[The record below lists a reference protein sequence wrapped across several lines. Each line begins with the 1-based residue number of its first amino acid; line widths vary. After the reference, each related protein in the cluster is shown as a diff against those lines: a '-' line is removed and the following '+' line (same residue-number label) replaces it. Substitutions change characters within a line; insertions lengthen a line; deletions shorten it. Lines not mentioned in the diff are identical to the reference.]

1 MTLPMPSLNALRAFE
16 AAARLGGFTP
26 AADELCVTPGAISQH
41 IKSLE
46 DWAGAPLFERRS
58 QGVSLTELGE
68 SVVAEF
74 TAAFDA
80 MGDAVRALRTGAA
93 QSTINIAALPSV
105 AQLWLPP
112 RLPAIRCTLP
122 DHKISVTA
130 LETPPNLIREM
141 FDISIFFGVP
151 TGRSTEQVLRQD
163 VIFPVCSP
171 EIAQRLNTPADLLH
185 ETWLYDALWADDW
198 ALWTNQ
204 AAPSRI
210 TPESGPSFSLYS
222 IAIEEAKN
230 GAGVLIGH
238 EILIEPLLKSGA
250 LVAPF
255 GQKALTGKSLIL
267 ELAPSNLTSNRLKH
281 VAAMLRSNPARSRS
295 AAPNSGS
302 TGAA

>member
-1 MTLPMPSLNALRAFE
+1 MSIAPPRPKGPPLNALRAFE

-58 QGVSLTELGE
+58 RGVTLTDLGQ

-74 TAAFDA
+74 TIAFDA
-80 MGDAVRALRTGAA
+80 MGDAVRALRTRAA

-112 RLPAIRCTLP
+112 RLPAIRSTLQN
-122 DHKISVTA
+122 HKISVTA
-130 LETPPNLIREM
+130 LENPPNLTREI
-141 FDISIFFGVP
+141 FDMSIFIGKP
-151 TGRSTEQVLRQD
+151 SGSHTEHILEND

-171 EIAQRLNTPADLLH
+171 EIAQRLNSIADLQN
-185 ETWLYDALWADDW
+185 ETWLYDALWAKDW
-198 ALWTNQ
+198 DIWIDQ
-204 AAPSRI
+204 AARNQIKPQN
-210 TPESGPSFSLYS
+210 GPSFSLYS

-230 GAGVLIGH
+230 GAGILIGH
-238 EILIEPLLKSGA
+238 KLVIEPLLKTGA

-255 GQKALTGKSLIL
+255 RQTAQTGKSLIL
-267 ELAPSNLTSNRLKH
+267 ERTPSPFSATHLKQ
-281 VAAMLRSNPARSRS
+281 VAAMLN
-295 AAPNSGS
+295 NN
-302 TGAA
+302 

>member
-1 MTLPMPSLNALRAFE
+1 MPISPPRPKGPPLNALRAFE

-46 DWAGAPLFERRS
+46 DWAGAALFERRS

-68 SVVAEF
+68 SVAAEF
-74 TAAFDA
+74 STAFDA
-80 MGDAVRALRTGAA
+80 MGHAVRALRTRAA

-105 AQLWLPP
+105 AQLWLSP
-112 RLPAIRCTLP
+112 RLPAIRSRLQN
-122 DHKISVTA
+122 HKISVTA

-141 FDISIFFGVP
+141 FDMSIFFGIP
-151 TGRSTEQVLRQD
+151 SNRSGERVLKSD
-163 VIFPVCSP
+163 VIYPVCTP
-171 EIAQRLNTPADLLH
+171 EIAQRIRSPADLYR

-198 ALWTNQ
+198 KLWIDQ
-204 AAPSRI
+204 AATNEIIPQN
-210 TPESGPSFSLYS
+210 GASFSLYS
-222 IAIEEAKN
+222 IAVEEAKN

-255 GQKALTGKSLIL
+255 ERKARTGKSLIL
-267 ELAPSNLTSNRLKH
+267 ELASSTLPSNRLNR
-281 VAAMLRSNPARSRS
+281 VASMLDSNS
-295 AAPNSGS
+295 A
-302 TGAA
+302 

>member
-1 MTLPMPSLNALRAFE
+1 MSISPPRPKGPPLNALRAFE

-46 DWAGAPLFERRS
+46 NWAGSPLFERRS

-74 TAAFDA
+74 TTAFDA
-80 MGDAVRALRTGAA
+80 MAEAVRALRTRAS

-105 AQLWLPP
+105 AQLWLSP
-112 RLPAIRCTLP
+112 RLPAIRHSLE

-130 LETPPNLIREM
+130 LENPPNLTREM
-141 FDISIFFGVP
+141 FDISLFMGDSAGHN
-151 TGRSTEQVLRQD
+151 TGKLIRD
-163 VIFPVCSP
+163 DIIYPVCSP
-171 EIAQRLNTPADLLH
+171 EIAHRLKTPADLQN

-198 ALWTNQ
+198 ELWINQ
-204 AAPSRI
+204 AVPNQI
-210 TPESGPSFSLYS
+210 KPQNGPSFSLYS

-238 EILIEPLLKSGA
+238 EMLIEPLLKSGE
-250 LVAPF
+250 LVIPF
-255 GQKALTGKSLIL
+255 DQKVQTGKSLIL
-267 ELAPSNLTSNRLKH
+267 EIAGNTLASHRLNKI
-281 VAAMLRSNPARSRS
+281 AAMLCR
-295 AAPNSGS
+295 
-302 TGAA
+302 